1 MLLRVSAEH
10 GRMVSLK
17 PAGGEHLLTRHGG
30 TGMSVGRNAS
40 LGRVYAGQT
49 GTRQRG
55 EALAHAGILVMIC
68 GIQTVHRRQTPVLSH
83 QREAAAD
90 ISGDPLVGMRVRMMG
105 MVVVVVVMM
114 GIELVGYGGDG
125 G

>member
-30 TGMSVGRNAS
+30 TGMSVGRNTG
-40 LGRVYAGQT
+40 LGRMYAGQT

-55 EALAHAGILVMIC
+55 ETLAHAWILVMIC
-68 GIQTVHRRQTPVLSH
+68 GIQTVHRCQTPVLSH
-83 QREAAAD
+83 QRETAAD
-90 ISGDPLVGMRVRMMG
+90 IPGDPLVRMRVRMVG
-105 MVVVVVVMM
+105 MVVVMV
-114 GIELVGYGGDG
+114 GRKLVGHGGDG

>member
-10 GRMVSLK
+10 GRVVRLE
-17 PAGGEHLLTRHGG
+17 PTGGEHLFPRHGG
-30 TGMSVGRNAS
+30 TGMSVGRNAG

-55 EALAHAGILVMIC
+55 EALAHARILVMIC
-68 GIQTVHRRQTPVLSH
+68 GIQTVHRRQTPVLAH

-90 ISGDPLVGMRVRMMG
+90 ISGDPLVCMRVRMMG
-105 MVVVVVVMM
+105 MVVVVMM
-114 GIELVGYGGDG
+114 GRKLVGHGGDG
-125 G
+125 R